1 MNVSTKFNVGETVAT
16 VDKETMKI
24 IEQPISMI
32 SVYIFNDKVKISY
45 MLEDNKGI
53 YEEDLCFVSKEHLVN
68 YMLSR

>member
-32 SVYIFNDKVKISY
+32 SVFIFHEKVRISY
-45 MLEDNKGI
+45 MLEDSKGS
-53 YEEDLCFVSKEHLVN
+53 YEEDLCFVSKEQLVN